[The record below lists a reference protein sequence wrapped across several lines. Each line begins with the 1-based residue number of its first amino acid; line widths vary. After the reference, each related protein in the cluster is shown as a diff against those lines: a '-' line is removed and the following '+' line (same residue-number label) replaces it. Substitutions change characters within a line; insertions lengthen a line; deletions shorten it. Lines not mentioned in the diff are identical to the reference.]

1 MAGGGLVC
9 VLSGG
14 GAKAAAHIG
23 AHRALEEFGLIPSR
37 YVATS
42 MGAVVAACF
51 ASGLDYDGVLRRMLG
66 IHRRNVAVP
75 SLTLLAGPFASSLL
89 APRRL
94 RKTIVDLVPVQR
106 FAELRRP
113 LTVTAV
119 DAETGQLEVFGDG
132 GKDAPL
138 IDALWAS
145 CALPVYY
152 PPVEVS
158 GRRYVD
164 GGLRA
169 VLPLD
174 VAARFEPDLV
184 VAVRVG
190 PSFSA
195 RRAKQAAY
203 VPPLLEA
210 HNRVLRTCMAAQA
223 DDVLARWQAGR
234 IPFVLVEPP
243 IEEGATFAVESV
255 VAHVEGGYRA
265 AVQALGAS
273 RGLLPF
279 GVSTESRDGS

>member
-9 VLSGG
+9 VMSGG
-14 GAKAAAHIG
+14 GAKAAAHVG
-23 AHRALEEFGLIPSR
+23 AHRALEESHLTPSR

-51 ASGLDYDGVLRRMLG
+51 AGGLDYDGVLRRML
-66 IHRRNVAVP
+66 HVRRRDVAVP
-75 SLTLLAGPFASSLL
+75 SLSLVAGLFARSLL

-94 RKTIVDLVPVQR
+94 RKTIADLVPVRR
-106 FAELRRP
+106 FAELRSP

-119 DAETGQLEVFGDG
+119 DADTGQLEVFGDG
-132 GKDAPL
+132 GKEAPL

-152 PPVEVS
+152 PPVAVG
-158 GRRYVD
+158 GRRYMD

-174 VAARFEPDLV
+174 VASRFEPDLV
-184 VAVRVG
+184 IAIRVG

-195 RRAKQAAY
+195 RPAGRAGH

-223 DDVLARWQAGR
+223 DACVARWQTGR
-234 IPFVLVEPP
+234 IPLVLVEPP
-243 IEEGATFAVESV
+243 VEEGATFAVESV
-255 VAHVEGGYRA
+255 VGYVEGGYRA

-273 RGLLPF
+273 HGLLPF
-279 GVSTESRDGS
+279 GASTE

>member
-23 AHRALEEFGLIPSR
+23 AHRALEEFGLTPSR

-51 ASGLDYDGVLRRMLG
+51 ASGLDYDGVLRRMLRV
-66 IHRRNVAVP
+66 HRCDVAVP

-89 APRRL
+89 SPRRL
-94 RKTIVDLVPVQR
+94 RNTIANLVPVRR
-106 FAELRRP
+106 FAELRSP

-119 DAETGQLEVFGDG
+119 SADTGQLELFGDG
-132 GKDAPL
+132 GNDVPL
-138 IDALWAS
+138 IDALCAS
-145 CALPVYY
+145 CALPIYY

-195 RRAKQAAY
+195 RPARQVGY

-210 HNRVLRTCMAAQA
+210 HDRVLRTCMAAQA
-223 DDVLARWQAGR
+223 DDALARWQAGR
-234 IPFVLVEPP
+234 IPLVLVEPP
-243 IEEGATFAVESV
+243 VEEGATFAVESV
-255 VAHVEGGYRA
+255 VGYVEGGYRA
-265 AVQALGAS
+265 AMQALGAS

-279 GVSTESRDGS
+279 GVLTESRDGS